1 MRNPG
6 LRRGTRFGF
15 RMIGNPK
22 PRRFDH
28 RDIVCPIPH
37 RERIRHRPFPFVQRG
52 EKRLLFRGRPDDRTA
67 DRTVKHPPGNTQPVC
82 DHTIEPYFR
91 TDRFRKAR
99 EASRHQDGVAPMRP
113 NRPDKRCC
121 TRHDLHPFGKALFD
135 HCFWQP
141 FQQGDATLERLLEI
155 ELAAHRAL
163 GHFSDLGLDS
173 GIVGQ
178 LVDAFDRDHRR
189 VHVRHNQPSAAFGA
203 FLNDNVHTGK
213 RAFKRA
219 SRRNRVT
226 CEVQVARNFRFKP
239 AARHANLAAVD
250 KPVRQCRNIALFEP
264 IRRYK
269 GCREHEIPF

>member
-15 RMIGNPK
+15 GMIGNPK

-28 RDIVCPIPH
+28 RDIVCPISH
-37 RERIRHRPFPFVQRG
+37 CQRIRHRPFPFVQRG
-52 EKRLLFRGRPDDRTA
+52 EKRLLFCRCSDNGTVDRP
-67 DRTVKHPPGNTQPVC
+67 VEQPPGNAKPVC
-82 DHTIEPYFR
+82 DHAIEPDFVA
-91 TDRFRKAR
+91 DGLRKAGK
-99 EASRHQDGVAPMRP
+99 ASRHQDGIASMCS
-113 NRPDKRCC
+113 NCPDKRRR

-219 SRRNRVT
+219 SRRNRVA
-226 CEVQVARNFRFKP
+226 CEVQVARNFRFEP